1 MDPLRSS
8 WLEGRG
14 TGVTEEE
21 MRCRKGFLITVALS
35 LSVVCISFAEDYT
48 LQYFLSKASSK
59 TIDLSKKEKTE
70 LLNQLDEVMKQG
82 QGIRTKLIQALQIG
96 EVDVRYQEGKFWM
109 AKLEEDQGSIESGFQ
124 QIKLLREKPTDLIA
138 SIKLY
143 KSLKG
148 LSSNFNAYNNLPS
161 FSALVGDF
169 APEVELWADPVFYEL
184 CLLPLARLKDRETKA
199 PHTEKKPVSKDK
211 KPASKEKNP

>member
-1 MDPLRSS
+1 
-8 WLEGRG
+8 
-14 TGVTEEE
+14 
-21 MRCRKGFLITVALS
+21 MRCSKCFLIAFAFFFGF
-35 LSVVCISFAEDYT
+35 VCISFAEDYA
-48 LQYFLSKASSK
+48 LQYFLSKAASK
-59 TIDLSKKEKTE
+59 TVELSKKEKTE
-70 LLNQLDEVMKQG
+70 LFNQLDEVMKQG

-96 EVDVRYQEGKFWM
+96 EADVRYQEGKFWM
-109 AKLEEDQGSIESGFQ
+109 AKLEEDQGLIELGFQ

-184 CLLPLARLKDRETKA
+184 CLLPLARSKEVEKV
-199 PHTEKKPVSKDK
+199 PPQKGQKPVPQGKKP
-211 KPASKEKNP
+211 